1 MKCINLEGNS
11 IFTLTTDG
19 LPRQC
24 AIAKIYY
31 NSELFFI
38 IEINIEDG
46 WSLSTLV
53 FTSTNNNKTELDI
66 INSLIE
72 NNGHWN
78 AVWLEKFLKNKY
90 TTVRHF
96 AKIIPYHWSV
106 LLSKAIEK
114 IDSKY

>member
-1 MKCINLEGNS
+1 MEGNTA
-11 IFTLTTDG
+11 FTTTADG
-19 LPRQC
+19 LPRQY
-24 AIAKIYY
+24 AITKIYY

-53 FTSTNNNKTELDI
+53 FTSTNDNKTELDI
-66 INSLIE
+66 INNLIE

-78 AVWLEKFLKNKY
+78 TVWLDKFLKNKY

-96 AKIIPYHWSV
+96 TKRTPYHWSV

-114 IDSKY
+114 LVQNINLD